1 MSEPDFIEAPLMGAD
16 QSTAKAIYPPTAM
29 APLAPMF
36 RAPDA
41 VPRIVFTRAAVST
54 ISIVSAVKFPTSL
67 PGNVAPSKPV
77 FCLVY
82 KISN

>member
-16 QSTAKAIYPPTAM
+16 QSPAKTIYPPTAM

-41 VPRIVFTRAAVST
+41 VPELYLPVLP
-54 ISIVSAVKFPTSL
+54 SALFL
-67 PGNVAPSKPV
+67 
-77 FCLVY
+77 L
-82 KISN
+82 